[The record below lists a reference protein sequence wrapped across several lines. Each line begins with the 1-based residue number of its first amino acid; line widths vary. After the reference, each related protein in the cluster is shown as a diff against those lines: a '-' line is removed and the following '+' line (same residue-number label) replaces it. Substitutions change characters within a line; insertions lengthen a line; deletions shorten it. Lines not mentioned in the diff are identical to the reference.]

1 MMHLVV
7 LVVVQEKIKIMD
19 CSKFF
24 LWEWV
29 DGIMDQNRPGR
40 ALDKSDVFYTEKKWR
55 IHGVTIEA

>member
-1 MMHLVV
+1 MVCSVRTDMSVK
-7 LVVVQEKIKIMD
+7 EKIMAY
-19 CSKFF
+19 SRYF
-24 LWEWV
+24 LHEWV

>member
-1 MMHLVV
+1 MSVK
-7 LVVVQEKIKIMD
+7 EKIMAY
-19 CSKFF
+19 SRYF
-24 LWEWV
+24 LHEWV